1 MSDVLRALGRLLR
14 PWLLVVGLGG
24 ALAASTWRYL
34 AREPDLVWRYPRA
47 AALASA
53 ALLAGWIGLGLHRR
67 RSATLAFSHTPR
79 VARSWRE
86 RWAAELPASLRVL
99 ALALLAVA
107 AARPQTYRTTTRKV
121 DSIDIMLVFD
131 LSRSMEETDLPPH
144 RLDAAQRV
152 VRNFVRRNVNDRI
165 GLVVFAQQA
174 MLQCPLTDDAA
185 VLEQIVADLQIGD
198 VAENG
203 TAIGDG
209 LALALAQLRR
219 SQAKSRVVIL
229 LSDGDSNTVTQF
241 NDAEAARAARA
252 LKIKVYTVL
261 VGAESTDLFGGM
273 SVNPDNLRSIAEQ
286 TGGQFFRADDEDSF
300 RAGFAKVRTQ
310 LEATKREVTE
320 RKLHAELFMGFVAL
334 ALALLAIE
342 AILTATWLRRLP

>member
-1 MSDVLRALGRLLR
+1 MLRLWRALW
-14 PWLLVVGLGG
+14 PWLLTLLLAAPLAAAAAR
-24 ALAASTWRYL
+24 ALAAQ
-34 AREPDLVWRYPRA
+34 PDLVWRYPRA
-47 AALASA
+47 AVLAGA
-53 ALLAGWIGLGLHRR
+53 ALLTAVIGFGLRHQRAA
-67 RSATLAFSHTPR
+67 SLAFPR
-79 VARSWRE
+79 APALRRSWRGKE
-86 RWAAELPASLRVL
+86 RWAADLPQVLRVL
-99 ALALLAVA
+99 AMLSLTVA
-107 AARPQTYRTTTRKV
+107 AARPQTFRTSTRKV

-131 LSRSMEETDLPPH
+131 LSRSMEENDLPRD

-152 VRNFVRRNVNDRI
+152 VRNFIRRNENDRI

-174 MLQCPLTDDAA
+174 MLQCPLTDDSA

-229 LSDGDSNTVTQF
+229 LSDGDSNTVTRF
-241 NDAEAARAARA
+241 NDGEAARTAREM
-252 LKIKVYTVL
+252 KIKVYTVL

-273 SVNPDNLRSIAEQ
+273 SVNPDNLRAIAEK

-300 RAGFAKVRTQ
+300 RAGFAKVRAQ

-320 RKLHAELFMGFVAL
+320 RKLHGELFVAFVAF
-334 ALALLAIE
+334 ALALLALE
-342 AILTATWLRRLP
+342 ALLAATWLRRLP